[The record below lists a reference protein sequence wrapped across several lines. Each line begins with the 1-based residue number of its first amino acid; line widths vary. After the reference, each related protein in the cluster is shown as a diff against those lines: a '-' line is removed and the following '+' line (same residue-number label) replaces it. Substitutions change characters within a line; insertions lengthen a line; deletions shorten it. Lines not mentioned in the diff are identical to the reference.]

1 MMDFSRRDL
10 LSKCVALGVVK
21 LGAGLTITTAIDSW
35 LLAETVARS
44 KTPVDQLG
52 PFYKKGAPQS
62 PSHSAVLRAP
72 GDPGLQLLVAGAVYN
87 IRGETL
93 PMAKVDVWQADHL
106 GHYDITGYRYRALLR
121 SGAKGEYD
129 FQSVLPGHYPAR
141 KCQHIH
147 FLVQAE
153 GYKPLV
159 TQMYFGS
166 DPVFKGDPAKN
177 MNDDCPSVELVRPVL
192 LSDQA
197 TTMAASATF
206 DLVLEP
212 R

>member
-1 MMDFSRRDL
+1 
-10 LSKCVALGVVK
+10 VK

-35 LLAETVARS
+35 LRAETVPRRA
-44 KTPVDQLG
+44 TPIDQLG
-52 PFYKKGAPQS
+52 PFYKKGTPQS
-62 PSHSAVLRAP
+62 PGHSAVLRAE
-72 GDPGLQLLVAGAVYN
+72 GDPGLQLSVAGAVYN
-87 IRGETL
+87 TRGEVL
-93 PMAKVDVWQADHL
+93 PRAKIDVWQADHQ

-121 SGAKGEYD
+121 AGVKGEYD

-147 FLVQAE
+147 FLVQAD
-153 GYKPLV
+153 GHKPLV

-177 MNDDCPSVELVRPVL
+177 MNDDCPSVELVRPIL

-197 TTMAASATF
+197 TTMVAGATF